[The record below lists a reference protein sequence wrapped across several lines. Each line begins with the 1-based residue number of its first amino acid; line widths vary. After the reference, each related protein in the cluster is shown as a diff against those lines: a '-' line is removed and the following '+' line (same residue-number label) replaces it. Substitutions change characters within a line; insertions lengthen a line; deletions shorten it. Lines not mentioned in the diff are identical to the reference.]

1 MLDNYD
7 SDIVFDVTHSVQKP
21 GGLGDSSGGNRD
33 YVPGLSRAGSALGI
47 TSFFLEVHPVPDNS
61 PSDGPN
67 MLRLADFE
75 QVVKDIVA
83 FNYTGDVK

>member
-1 MLDNYD
+1 
-7 SDIVFDVTHSVQKP
+7 
-21 GGLGDSSGGNRD
+21 
-33 YVPGLSRAGSALGI
+33 
-47 TSFFLEVHPVPDNS
+47 VPDDS

-83 FNYTGDVK
+83 FNYTGDVQ